1 MQKRKKNTISVLLAA
16 CTCLW
21 CHLVQHFSMYKRNRN
36 HLFTSGSSNG
46 FNNRRTFHFTIEC
59 ILSIGVVHRILVQL
73 SYFASVLLPRLL
85 LLLLMSSSLSCFV
98 FQCFLPTLFCRFII
112 SRLPINKRI
121 ALFFF
126 GLLFVAKHYLPFE

>member
-1 MQKRKKNTISVLLAA
+1 MQKRKKNISVLLAA

-73 SYFASVLLPRLL
+73 SYFASVLLLRLL
-85 LLLLMSSSLSCFV
+85 LLLLLLFV
-98 FQCFLPTLFCRFII
+98 FQCFLPTLLCRFII

-126 GLLFVAKHYLPFE
+126 CLLFVAKHNLPFE